1 MSEIKEVSHMERRSA
16 FCINC
21 HRETACMPRKVKIN
35 QSVRDKS
42 YTFEITTFVCS
53 ECGREIGFP
62 GLMDYNIKE
71 MDEQY
76 RKAEEIITVEDI
88 ERLMKL
94 YSIGKAP
101 LSLAL
106 GFGEVTITR
115 YLAGQVP
122 SKEYSDIMLH
132 ALASASYMKE
142 LLDQN
147 REKIGET
154 AYKKAYTAATQL
166 ENLYV
171 AVPVELLAVIAY
183 IFSALHEVT
192 PLTTKLFCGKCGT
205 LMGGESGTSHMG
217 NTYYYYKCG
226 NAKRHGKAHCDLK
239 AIRKEPLER
248 FVVDTAIK
256 VIFSDEIIERLIDLV
271 MEAQQQENTRLPVL
285 KEQLRDT
292 EKRLANLL
300 EAIEQGI
307 LTPTTKQRL
316 DELEARK
323 EALNTS
329 ILEEELK
336 KPVLTREWMRFWF
349 EKFRKGDVGS
359 TEHQRQ
365 IIDTFVNSVYVFD
378 DRVVLNFNFTDDAK
392 TVTREEVLGSSA
404 VDNAPPKQ
412 EPLT

>member
-1 MSEIKEVSHMERRSA
+1 MRERKD
-16 FCINC
+16 FCTEC
-21 HRETACMPRKVKIN
+21 RRETSYTLKKIKIN
-35 QSVRDKS
+35 QTIRGKK
-42 YTFEITTFVCS
+42 YTFEITAAFCN
-53 ECGREIGFP
+53 ECGGEMGIP
-62 GLMDYNIKE
+62 GLMDYNVKE

-94 YSIGKAP
+94 YNIGKAP

-192 PLTTKLFCGKCGT
+192 PLTLQKLLYYIQGNYVAIYDKPLFDAPCEAWVHGPVYRNVYNLFRDFKYNPIDDDRFVPLKESALPLIPEAKEVVDRVLDTFGMYSGKV
-205 LMGGESGTSHMG
+205 LESITHKETPWLDARKGFLPEETSHAEISLDAMKEYFKKVDEKYG
-217 NTYYYYKCG
+217 
-226 NAKRHGKAHCDLK
+226 
-239 AIRKEPLER
+239 IRTE
-248 FVVDTAIK
+248 DG
-256 VIFSDEIIERLIDLV
+256 
-271 MEAQQQENTRLPVL
+271 
-285 KEQLRDT
+285 LR
-292 EKRLANLL
+292 KY
-300 EAIEQGI
+300 I
-307 LTPTTKQRL
+307 
-316 DELEARK
+316 
-323 EALNTS
+323 
-329 ILEEELK
+329 
-336 KPVLTREWMRFWF
+336 
-349 EKFRKGDVGS
+349 
-359 TEHQRQ
+359 
-365 IIDTFVNSVYVFD
+365 
-378 DRVVLNFNFTDDAK
+378 
-392 TVTREEVLGSSA
+392 VTMI
-404 VDNAPPKQ
+404 
-412 EPLT
+412 

>member
-1 MSEIKEVSHMERRSA
+1 MERRSA

-62 GLMDYNIKE
+62 GLMDYNVKE

-88 ERLMKL
+88 NRLMKL
-94 YSIGKAP
+94 YNIGKAP

-192 PLTTKLFCGKCGT
+192 PLTLQKLLYYIQGNYVAIYDKPLFDAPCEAWVHGPVYRNVYNLFRDFKYNPIDDDRFVPLKESALPLTLEAKEVVDRVLDTFGMYSGKV
-205 LMGGESGTSHMG
+205 LESITHKEAPWLDARKGFLPDETSHAEISLDAMKSYFKKVDEKYNIRTEDG
-217 NTYYYYKCG
+217 LRKYI
-226 NAKRHGKAHCDLK
+226 AK
-239 AIRKEPLER
+239 
-248 FVVDTAIK
+248 
-256 VIFSDEIIERLIDLV
+256 
-271 MEAQQQENTRLPVL
+271 
-285 KEQLRDT
+285 
-292 EKRLANLL
+292 
-300 EAIEQGI
+300 
-307 LTPTTKQRL
+307 
-316 DELEARK
+316 
-323 EALNTS
+323 
-329 ILEEELK
+329 
-336 KPVLTREWMRFWF
+336 MR
-349 EKFRKGDVGS
+349 
-359 TEHQRQ
+359 
-365 IIDTFVNSVYVFD
+365 
-378 DRVVLNFNFTDDAK
+378 
-392 TVTREEVLGSSA
+392 
-404 VDNAPPKQ
+404 
-412 EPLT
+412 

>member
-1 MSEIKEVSHMERRSA
+1 MERRSA

-94 YSIGKAP
+94 YNIGKAP

-192 PLTTKLFCGKCGT
+192 PLTLQKLLYYIQGNYAAIYDKPLFDAPFVPLKESALPLTPEAKEVVDRVLDTFGMYSGKV
-205 LMGGESGTSHMG
+205 LESITHKETPWLDARKGFLPDETSHAEISLDAMKDYFKKVDEKYNIRTEDG
-217 NTYYYYKCG
+217 LRKYI
-226 NAKRHGKAHCDLK
+226 GKML
-239 AIRKEPLER
+239 
-248 FVVDTAIK
+248 
-256 VIFSDEIIERLIDLV
+256 
-271 MEAQQQENTRLPVL
+271 
-285 KEQLRDT
+285 
-292 EKRLANLL
+292 
-300 EAIEQGI
+300 
-307 LTPTTKQRL
+307 
-316 DELEARK
+316 
-323 EALNTS
+323 
-329 ILEEELK
+329 
-336 KPVLTREWMRFWF
+336 
-349 EKFRKGDVGS
+349 
-359 TEHQRQ
+359 
-365 IIDTFVNSVYVFD
+365 
-378 DRVVLNFNFTDDAK
+378 
-392 TVTREEVLGSSA
+392 
-404 VDNAPPKQ
+404 
-412 EPLT
+412 

>member
-1 MSEIKEVSHMERRSA
+1 MERRSA

-88 ERLMKL
+88 NRLMKL
-94 YSIGKAP
+94 YNIGKAP

-192 PLTTKLFCGKCGT
+192 PLTLQKLLYYIQGNYAAIYDKPLFDAPFVPLKESALPLTPEAKEVVDRVLDTFGMYSGKV
-205 LMGGESGTSHMG
+205 LESITHKEAPWLDARKGFLPDETSHAEISLDAMKAYFKKVDEKYNIRTEDG
-217 NTYYYYKCG
+217 LRKYI
-226 NAKRHGKAHCDLK
+226 AK
-239 AIRKEPLER
+239 
-248 FVVDTAIK
+248 
-256 VIFSDEIIERLIDLV
+256 
-271 MEAQQQENTRLPVL
+271 
-285 KEQLRDT
+285 
-292 EKRLANLL
+292 
-300 EAIEQGI
+300 
-307 LTPTTKQRL
+307 
-316 DELEARK
+316 
-323 EALNTS
+323 
-329 ILEEELK
+329 
-336 KPVLTREWMRFWF
+336 MR
-349 EKFRKGDVGS
+349 
-359 TEHQRQ
+359 
-365 IIDTFVNSVYVFD
+365 
-378 DRVVLNFNFTDDAK
+378 
-392 TVTREEVLGSSA
+392 
-404 VDNAPPKQ
+404 
-412 EPLT
+412 